1 MSFAVDKQGVTEAW
15 GQNKHNAL
23 LINTKDQ
30 NGKEISV
37 NSTFMPMKVQYP
49 DYFERPLNN
58 NIVVNNLNGVIMYE
72 AKRPVKSVAS
82 ETQQELDKA
91 KTELYKQKILVKE
104 LEKKI
109 AKQGAQEID
118 DEMDIN

>member
-1 MSFAVDKQGVTEAW
+1 
-15 GQNKHNAL
+15 
-23 LINTKDQ
+23 
-30 NGKEISV
+30 
-37 NSTFMPMKVQYP
+37 
-49 DYFERPLNN
+49 
-58 NIVVNNLNGVIMYE
+58 MYE

-91 KTELYKQKILVKE
+91 KTENYKLKILVKE